1 MQERV
6 RALGGEC
13 ALEVTAGGG
22 TRVRVVIPLPSQ
34 EG

>member
-13 ALEVTAGGG
+13 TLEAAAGGG
-22 TRVRVVIPLPSQ
+22 TRVRVLVPLPRQ